1 MDTSQAKKKKK
12 KIAVEDADV
21 FTNTA
26 WKKSHPLVQD

>member
-1 MDTSQAKKKKK
+1 MDTSQAKKKK

-21 FTNTA
+21 FTNRA

>member
-1 MDTSQAKKKKK
+1 MDTSQAKKKKN

-21 FTNTA
+21 FTNRA